1 MTSEEIFKA
10 KKEAEVFYAID
21 PDSDKSGWA
30 AVVVIDREMRSASF
44 SFSDVVVFLLS
55 IARKEVLAKKAEKVK
70 SPLGKLIP
78 KPFIIIEGGWLNESN
93 WHVRGKSMTPARA
106 AAIGRSVG
114 MNHQTG
120 ILIAQMCESLNLP
133 YEVVKPLPKHWKG
146 KDGKITAEELAYFTG
161 YTKRTNQDERDAI
174 LLAWT
179 YAGLPVRVKP
189 IGKDG
194 GK

>member
-30 AVVVIDREMRSASF
+30 AVTVIDRSVKSSCH
-44 SFSDVVVFLLS
+44 SFSDIAGFLRTVYCALKM
-55 IARKEVLAKKAEKVK
+55 AKDNKE
-70 SPLGKLIP
+70 LGKFVR

-93 WHVRGKSMTPARA
+93 WHVRGRNMTPARA

-114 MNHQTG
+114 MNHQAG
-120 ILIAQMCESLNLP
+120 LSIAQLCEAYGLP
-133 YEVVKPLPKHWKG
+133 YEVVKPLSKHWKG
-146 KDGKITAEELAYFTG
+146 KDGKITQEELEYFTG

-179 YAGLPVRVKP
+179 YAGLPTRVKP

-194 GK
+194 GE

>member
-21 PDSDKSGWA
+21 PDSEKSGWA
-30 AVVVIDREMRSASF
+30 AVTVIDRSVKSSCQ
-44 SFSDVVVFLLS
+44 SFSDIVEFLRLVWC
-55 IARKEVLAKKAEKVK
+55 ALKMAKDDEE
-70 SPLGKLIP
+70 LGKFVR

-93 WHVRGKSMTPARA
+93 WHVRGRGMTPARA

-120 ILIAQMCESLNLP
+120 ILIAQMCEAYGLP

-146 KDGKITAEELAYFTG
+146 KDGKITQKELEYFTG

-194 GK
+194 GE

>member
-1 MTSEEIFKA
+1 MTSEELFRA
-10 KKEAEVFYAID
+10 KREATVFVAID
-21 PDSDKSGWA
+21 PDSDESGWA
-30 AVVVIDREMRSASF
+30 TVTVPGREVNSVSLSFPDVISTLAV
-44 SFSDVVVFLLS
+44 LS
-55 IARKEVLAKKAEKVK
+55 NIRRAEGEVEDFNKYVR
-70 SPLGKLIP
+70 

-93 WHVRGKSMTPARA
+93 WHVKGKNMTPARA

-120 ILIAQMCESLNLP
+120 ILIAQMCEDYDLP

-146 KDGKITAEELAYFTG
+146 KDGKITAGELAYFTG

-179 YAGLPVRVKP
+179 YAGLPIRVKP
-189 IGKDG
+189 IGKDS

>member
-21 PDSDKSGWA
+21 PDSEKSGWA
-30 AVVVIDREMRSASF
+30 AVAVLDRAVKSSSNPFPRIVDFVRAVWSGQKM
-44 SFSDVVVFLLS
+44 
-55 IARKEVLAKKAEKVK
+55 AKKDEFLRK
-70 SPLGKLIP
+70 IIR
-78 KPFIIIEGGWLNESN
+78 KPFIVIEGGWLNESN

-120 ILIAQMCESLNLP
+120 LLIAQLCEDYGLP

-146 KDGKITAEELAYFTG
+146 KDGKITQEELEYFTG

-179 YAGLPVRVKP
+179 YAGLPIRVKT

-194 GK
+194 GE

>member
-1 MTSEEIFKA
+1 M
-10 KKEAEVFYAID
+10 FYAID

-30 AVVVIDREMRSASF
+30 VVTVSSREVKSRSF
-44 SFSDVVVFLLS
+44 LFPDVVELLHTVR
-55 IARKEVLAKKAEKVK
+55 IALRMAKEDEELKR
-70 SPLGKLIP
+70 ITH

-93 WHVRGKSMTPARA
+93 WHVRDRNMTPARA

-120 ILIAQMCESLNLP
+120 ILIAQMCEQYNLP

-146 KDGKITAEELAYFTG
+146 KDGKITQGELEYFTG
-161 YTKRTNQDERDAI
+161 YTKRTSQDERDAI

-179 YAGLPVRVKP
+179 HAGLPVRVKP

-194 GK
+194 GE